1 MGSRIHIKQII
12 EKEMLRSM
20 PTKDPEV
27 LIKIGE
33 NQARF
38 RSGVSLHDLV
48 LVETNVGFVLY
59 KITEKS
65 NTDGMVRMTLTLKK
79 TIYKDELRL

>member
-1 MGSRIHIKQII
+1 MGSRIYIKQII
-12 EKEMLRSM
+12 EEEMLRSM
-20 PTKDPEV
+20 ETTNPEV
-27 LIKIGE
+27 IIKICE

-38 RSGVSLHDLV
+38 RSDISLHDLV

-65 NTDGMVRMTLTLKK
+65 NTGGLVRMTLTNTKK
-79 TIYKDELRL
+79 NNL